1 MRHDL
6 RPYSGRD
13 CGIRLA
19 APDHRTERKRTT
31 DDTAAS
37 MVVRNAELVR
47 RMQRLSPV
55 LVEMASDLAG
65 ARRESSALRRENEQL
80 HARLTRLERRFAAV
94 RGRGM
99 LASTPERR

>member
-1 MRHDL
+1 
-6 RPYSGRD
+6 
-13 CGIRLA
+13 
-19 APDHRTERKRTT
+19 
-31 DDTAAS
+31 
-37 MVVRNAELVR
+37 MVAQNAELVR

-80 HARLTRLERRFAAV
+80 HARLTRLERRIAAI
-94 RGRGM
+94 RGCGM